1 MEQNELGTVS
11 LYLDNDETIECQ
23 ILCVLDVNEQ
33 QYIALLPPDE
43 EGSEESPVYIYRYT
57 QDADGEPGL
66 ESIEDDEEYEA
77 VCDAY
82 DEWLDTMEYEALD
95 LDALG
100 LDSLE

>member
-1 MEQNELGTVS
+1 MEQNELGTVT

-23 ILCVLDVNEQ
+23 ILCILDVNEQ
-33 QYIALLPPDE
+33 QYSALLQTDE
-43 EGSEESPVYIYRYT
+43 EGGEESPVYIYRYT

>member
-1 MEQNELGTVS
+1 MEQNELGTVT

-23 ILCVLDVNEQ
+23 ILCILDVNEQ

-66 ESIEDDEEYEA
+66 ESIEDDEEYDA

>member
-1 MEQNELGTVS
+1 MEQNELGTVT

-43 EGSEESPVYIYRYT
+43 EGGEESTVYIYRYT

>member
-1 MEQNELGTVS
+1 MEQNELGTVT

-23 ILCVLDVNEQ
+23 ILCILDVNEQ

-43 EGSEESPVYIYRYT
+43 EDREESPVYIYRYT

>member
-1 MEQNELGTVS
+1 MEQNELGTVT

-23 ILCVLDVNEQ
+23 ILCILDVNEQ

-43 EGSEESPVYIYRYT
+43 EGGEESPVYIYRYT
-57 QDADGEPGL
+57 QDADG
-66 ESIEDDEEYEA
+66 

>member
-1 MEQNELGTVS
+1 MEQNELGTVT

-43 EGSEESPVYIYRYT
+43 EGGEESPVYIYRYT

-82 DEWLDTMEYEALD
+82 DEWLDTMEYETLD

>member
-1 MEQNELGTVS
+1 MEQNELGTVT

>member
-1 MEQNELGTVS
+1 MEQNELGTVT

-43 EGSEESPVYIYRYT
+43 EGGEESLVYIYRYT